1 MIMQARVLVV
11 DDEPDMLST
20 CRKFLEREGYDV
32 AVAENGRD
40 GVEQVSSFRPDLVIT
55 DLKMPG
61 LDGMEVLRRTKE
73 DHPDTMVMMFTGF
86 GTIEDAVEA
95 MKEGAFDFITKPF
108 SPDHLL
114 IAVQRALRQKRLE
127 LENRSLQ
134 DQLEEKFRFENIIG
148 RSAAMNRVFDL
159 VKRIAATDA
168 NVLITGESG
177 TGKELIA
184 RSVHANSKRPKG
196 PFVPL
201 NCGGLPEHLVESE
214 LFGHEKGAFTGAN
227 AVRPGLMEHANGGTF
242 FLDEIGELPMNL
254 QVKFL
259 RVLEERNI
267 RRVGSNR
274 ERDIDIRLISAT
286 NQECEALIEEGKFRE
301 DLYYR
306 INTFVIRVPSLR
318 ERTEDIPLLT
328 AHFLKTYCPDGRV
341 TGLTEE
347 ATQMLTR
354 HSWPGNVRELQH
366 VVERGV
372 ALASGSEIDVADLP
386 ENLGQMSK
394 RSGGNRLAV
403 DRLHLPF
410 KDAKESI
417 VEDFERNYI
426 EHLLSNHSGNISRAA
441 EASGIDRRSLHRLLV
456 KHEIDASSFSTR

>member
-1 MIMQARVLVV
+1 
-11 DDEPDMLST
+11 MLST
-20 CRKFLEREGYDV
+20 CRKFLEREGYEV

-40 GVEQVSSFRPDLVIT
+40 GVDQVEAFRPDLVIT

-61 LDGMEVLRRTKE
+61 MDGMEVLRRTKE
-73 DHPDTMVMMFTGF
+73 DYPETMVMMFTGF

-108 SPDHLL
+108 SPDHLQ
-114 IAVQRALRQKRLE
+114 ISVERALHQKSLE

-134 DQLEEKFRFENIIG
+134 DQLEEKFSFDNIIG
-148 RSAAMNRVFDL
+148 RSAAMNRVFDM
-159 VKRIAATDA
+159 VRRIAGTEA
-168 NVLITGESG
+168 NVLVTGESG

-184 RSVHANSKRPKG
+184 RSVHANSKRKKG

-286 NQECEALIEEGKFRE
+286 NQDCEALIAEGKFRE
-301 DLYYR
+301 DLFYR
-306 INTFVIRVPSLR
+306 INTFVVRVPTLR
-318 ERTEDIPLLT
+318 ERVEDIPLL
-328 AHFLKTYCPDGRV
+328 AGHFLSHYSPDGRV
-341 TGLTEE
+341 TGIAEE
-347 ATQMLTR
+347 AMDLLKR

-366 VVERGV
+366 VIERGA
-372 ALASGSEIDVADLP
+372 ALATGPKIQVSDLP
-386 ENLGQMSK
+386 DNLGQKTS
-394 RSGGNRLAV
+394 RPGSGNVAS

-410 KDAKESI
+410 KEAKESV
-417 VEDFERNYI
+417 VEEFERYYI
-426 EHLLSNHSGNISRAA
+426 DHLLKSHGGNISRAA
-441 EASGIDRRSLHRLLV
+441 ESSGIDRRSLHRLLA
-456 KHEIDASSFSTR
+456 KHGIDASEFSSK